1 MEERVIMAG
10 FGGQGVMAMG
20 QLLTYAGMLENKH
33 VSWLPS
39 YGPEMRGGT
48 ANCSVVMSTE
58 EVGSPVVVNPTTAI
72 VMNKP
77 SLDKFESSIVKG
89 GKLFI
94 NSSLVDR
101 KSDRKD
107 IEVYYIPANEIA
119 NQLGNM
125 RVANMVMLGAYVE
138 VSKTVS
144 LESILQGFTK
154 VFGEDK
160 AHLLPLN
167 KQALEKGA
175 EVVKRQLASTV

>member
-1 MEERVIMAG
+1 
-10 FGGQGVMAMG
+10 
-20 QLLTYAGMLENKH
+20 
-33 VSWLPS
+33 
-39 YGPEMRGGT
+39 
-48 ANCSVVMSTE
+48 